1 MNAPATGRAG
11 RYYTD
16 YSLRQVQA
24 PAFNGGHELR
34 GQLRVLYPADL
45 QEALSSVEDLWLRMA
60 RHSAVHSA
68 VVRDTVTGEQLVLFR
83 TLREDM
89 KFQGSAEGLS
99 GDARALMADA
109 ACRDSY
115 AWSQDGSR
123 GNLTSK
129 IQWIGDTLMIEL
141 SQFDAIRR
149 WPEGEVVLWSMQS
162 LLSRVRR
169 RASDRA

>member
-1 MNAPATGRAG
+1 MSARATGSAV
-11 RYYTD
+11 RYYSAH
-16 YSLRQVQA
+16 SLQSVQA
-24 PAFNGGHELR
+24 PAFNGGRELR
-34 GQLRVLYPADL
+34 GQLRVLYPTDL

-60 RHSAVHSA
+60 GHSAIHSA

-83 TLREDM
+83 VHREAM

-99 GDARALMADA
+99 VDARALMADA

-123 GNLTSK
+123 GNLTSN
-129 IQWIGDTLMIEL
+129 IHWIGDTVVIEL
-141 SQFDAIRR
+141 CLFDAIRR
-149 WPEGEVVLWSMQS
+149 WPEGEAMVWSLQT

-169 RASDRA
+169 CASDRV